1 MKIIVD
7 AFGGDN
13 APVEIIKGAV
23 EALNQSNEIKI
34 VLSGKNDVISKELE
48 KYTFDNSRIEVL
60 DAAEVIGNN
69 EHPTLA
75 IREKKESS
83 LVKGLYRLKEDD
95 EVAAMVSAGSTGAFL
110 TGAMLIVGRLDGI
123 DRPALAPVLPT
134 LTYGHTMLI
143 DSGANMDCKPEYLVQ
158 FAIMGSSYMQSIY
171 GIQSPKVGLLS
182 VGTEDEKGNAQSKA
196 AFELLKNAPV
206 NFVGNMEARDAVS
219 GDYDV
224 IVADGFV
231 GNVMLKSLEGA
242 MNLML
247 TGLKQSIMER
257 TLSKIG
263 AALMKP
269 SFKKLKDR
277 LDYTKMGGAPFLGCK
292 KIVVKTHGSSKAQ
305 TIAAA
310 ILQAQSMAKQDLI
323 EKIKSGL
330 SKLAQ

>member
-48 KYTFDNSRIEVL
+48 KYTFDKNRIEIL
-60 DAAEVIGNN
+60 DSAEVIGNN